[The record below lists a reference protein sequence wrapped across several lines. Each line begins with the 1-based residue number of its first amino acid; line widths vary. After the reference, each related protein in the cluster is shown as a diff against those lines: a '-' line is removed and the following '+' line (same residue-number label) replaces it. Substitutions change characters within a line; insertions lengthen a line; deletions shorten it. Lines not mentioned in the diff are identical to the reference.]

1 MRIQISMNFI
11 VLPGFSQT
19 IILLGSLVLLT
30 SCSHFRKPVKIPPPK
45 VFQYS
50 YQNPARKLLPSGFAN
65 KLSTGK
71 VGERVVVR
79 MAKGQSSTVRLGGNY
94 FSANGNPCRRYTKE
108 SSIAMSA
115 CKVNNRWYQAQPIF
129 VNQ

>member
-1 MRIQISMNFI
+1 MRIQISMNFT
-11 VLPGFSQT
+11 VLPGFSHT

-30 SCSHFRKPVKIPPPK
+30 SCSHFRKPVKIQPPR

-50 YQNPARKLLPSGFAN
+50 YQNPARTLLPADFAR

-71 VGERVVVR
+71 VGERAFVR
-79 MAKGQSSTVRLGGNY
+79 VGNGKFSTVRLGENY

-115 CKVNNRWYQAQPIF
+115 CKINNRWYQAQPIF